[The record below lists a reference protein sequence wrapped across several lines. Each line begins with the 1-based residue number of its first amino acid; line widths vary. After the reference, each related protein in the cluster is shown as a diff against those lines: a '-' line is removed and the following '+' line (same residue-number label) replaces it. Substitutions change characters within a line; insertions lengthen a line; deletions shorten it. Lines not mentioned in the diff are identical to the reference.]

1 MPNNNRSVQVDLS
14 THNTLSEQ
22 LANINLTQENITSIL
37 TGLTQIMNGSQ
48 ESVDIELVNQDGS
61 TETVTINSII
71 ALQEEVQRLTN
82 TMTELTNLNPE
93 SAATIVDESGEYKR
107 IFISSFNKT
116 IYGDISKITKSNEV
130 KVDYESLI
138 YNLMYPSTKIQF
150 ELPNDFL
157 LVDEVLV
164 KTFRFTDTETFS
176 RVYSGMSYGEC
187 KVLSDQSRILG
198 QWYEDVIKTEKREQR
213 YYGSFDVLA
222 IQSYNTDGSINVLL
236 NDTHY
241 SDANSIAATR
251 ELFAGDILTTS
262 SGNAKYKVQSV
273 DHFRKTVKLLQTAGI
288 SGLQPGVAVLQYLYT
303 IEDEKRYLDL
313 PIHGSEKSIVFFL
326 PVNPMN
332 GATGIISTGHVIDTS
347 TLTVYQSGN
356 PINFDTYF
364 NNYVVNIGSYLEQL
378 VSESSIPFSKG
389 VIPDKPTLSADFF
402 TVIQINKHL
411 SENSKVEDI
420 TKLAEEKEKLFGDIT
435 NLNSQ
440 ISTINSRINA
450 GRYRSLAD
458 RSADENKLST
468 LVAQKQ
474 QYTALYSSLVNDIT
488 SKVDDDDL
496 SNYSPKFR
504 IRGFFPV
511 QDPMVSP
518 DTRNQYIIKYKIEY
532 RYCSP
537 NTDISDATTM
547 KYTTSDG
554 NEMHGVFSSW
564 IEQKSPV
571 LTKVKN
577 VDGTISWAS
586 NDTENGDEININQV
600 DIPINPGE
608 SVEIRVKA
616 LSEAG
621 YPITFTESEWSDVVR
636 IEFPASL
643 QAFQTLSATVEKNN
657 EDKQKLEIQE
667 MLDEIGVTDHLSGS
681 FKEQDKYF
689 AHTAAQI
696 ASGYRSQEQSTISL
710 FDYLTTLTSRLSTLE
725 SKVARTALEATIQIV
740 DENNEA
746 YTAQNFTTMQLYAG
760 AYNDYVS
767 PTDASNWGNIIEKTF
782 YLKITNPNSSSLDL
796 VSPNPGDLQ
805 KNVDASNKE
814 YFYPNVRLTKI
825 ADTDQEVQYN
835 GQVVYLRFRDVAQ
848 QQTGSDLYI
857 INEETTPTVIPDELK
872 DTAALDE
879 DKNVMDSTLQ
889 TCKLISGA
897 SGNFIALKIT
907 HPLVA
912 AYLADASET
921 NKTALVAEFE
931 RISKFNQYY
940 KVLGY
945 QNAYSPE
952 RSCSYSEYDKYMIG
966 GNSCGATLFM
976 KINSLQN
983 IQVNGSSSNSI
994 RILNP
999 GDTNAILIPIVFQ
1012 FRMMDALGNT
1022 NGIPTETEN
1031 IEYRKKVGIDMIIG
1045 QSEFKF
1051 DVEVIA
1057 RLRSNSI
1064 TETNATRVNQV
1075 IDTINYQ
1082 DSTTPSI
1089 I

>member
-1 MPNNNRSVQVDLS
+1 MPSTNRSVQVDLS

-37 TGLTQIMNGSQ
+37 TGLVKLMSGS
-48 ESVDIELVNQDGS
+48 EEKVDITITNQDGS
-61 TETVTINSII
+61 TETMTLSSII
-71 ALQEEVQRLTN
+71 SLEETVQRLSN
-82 TMTELTNLNPE
+82 TLTELTNLNPE

-116 IYGDISKITKSNEV
+116 IYGDISKISQSDEV
-130 KVDYESLI
+130 KIDYESLI
-138 YNLMYPSTKIQF
+138 YNLMYPSCKIQF

-157 LVDEVLV
+157 LTDEVLV
-164 KTFRFTDTETFS
+164 KTFRFTDDETFS
-176 RVYSGMSYGEC
+176 RIYSGISYGEC
-187 KVLSDQSRILG
+187 KALSDQSRIIG

-213 YYGSFDVLA
+213 YYGSFDVLS
-222 IQSYNTDGSINVLL
+222 IQSYNTDGTINVLL

-241 SDANSIAATR
+241 SDANSISSTR
-251 ELFAGDILTTS
+251 ELFAGDILVTS
-262 SGNAKYKVQSV
+262 SGNAKYEIKSV
-273 DHFRKTVKLLQTAGI
+273 DHFRKVVKLLQVAGI
-288 SGLQPGVAVLQYLYT
+288 SSLVPGIGVLQYLYT
-303 IEDEKRYLDL
+303 IEDEKRYLDV
-313 PIHGSEKSIVFFL
+313 PIHGSEKSVIFFL

-332 GATGIISTGHVIDTS
+332 GATGIISAGHIIDTS
-347 TLTVYQSGN
+347 KLTVYQSGN

-364 NNYVVNIGSYLEQL
+364 NNYVVNIGTYLEQL

-389 VIPDKPTLSADFF
+389 VIPDKPTLSEEFF
-402 TVIQINKHL
+402 SVVQINKHL

-435 NLNSQ
+435 NLNAQ

-474 QYTALYSSLVNDIT
+474 QYTALYASLVDDIT

-496 SNYSPKFR
+496 SNYTPKFR

-511 QDPMVSP
+511 QDPIVSP
-518 DTRNQYIIKYKIEY
+518 DTRNQYIIKYRIEY

-537 NTDISDATTM
+537 NTDVSDATTM
-547 KYTTSDG
+547 KYTTADG

-564 IEQKSPV
+564 IQQESPV
-571 LTKVKN
+571 LKKVKN
-577 VDGTISWAS
+577 IDGTVSWAS

-600 DIPINPGE
+600 DIPIKPGE

-621 YPITFTESEWSDVVR
+621 YPVTFTESEWSDVVR

-643 QAFQTLSATVEKNN
+643 QSYQSLSATVEKNN

-667 MLDEIGVTDHLSGS
+667 MLDEVGVTDHLSGS

-689 AHTAAQI
+689 AHTSAQI
-696 ASGYRSQEQSTISL
+696 ASGYRSSEQSTISL
-710 FDYLTTLTSRLSTLE
+710 FDYLTTLTSRISTLE
-725 SKVARTALEATIQIV
+725 SQVARSALEASIQIV

-767 PTDASNWGNIIEKTF
+767 ATDASNWGNIIEKTF
-782 YLKITNPNSSSLDL
+782 YLKISNPNSAALDL
-796 VSPNPGDLQ
+796 VSPNPGDIQ
-805 KNVDASNKE
+805 KNVDKSNKE
-814 YFYPNVRLTKI
+814 YFYPNVKLTKVSD
-825 ADTDQEVQYN
+825 ADDEVQYN
-835 GQVVYLRFRDVAQ
+835 GQIVYLRFRDVAQ
-848 QQTGSDLYI
+848 QQTGSDLYL

-879 DKNVMDSTLQ
+879 DKNVIDSTLQ

-897 SGNFIALKIT
+897 TGNFIALKTT
-907 HPLVA
+907 HPLVQ
-912 AYLADASET
+912 AYLSDSSEN
-921 NKTALVAEFE
+921 NKNTLLKEFE

-940 KVLGY
+940 KSSIF
-945 QNAYSPE
+945 QNAYAPG
-952 RSCSYSEYDKYMIG
+952 RSCSFVENDKYLVG
-966 GNSCGATLFM
+966 ENSCGATLFM
-976 KINSLQN
+976 KVNSLQN

-999 GDTNAILIPIVFQ
+999 GDTNAILIPLVFQ
-1012 FRMMDALGNT
+1012 FRMMDAIGNV
-1022 NGIPTETEN
+1022 NGIPTESEN
-1031 IEYRKKVGIDMIIG
+1031 IEYRKKIGIDMIIG
-1045 QSEFKF
+1045 QSDFKF
-1051 DVEVIA
+1051 DVEVVA

-1075 IDTINYQ
+1075 VDTINYQ
-1082 DSTTPSI
+1082 DSVTPSI

>member
-1 MPNNNRSVQVDLS
+1 MPNNTKSVQVDLT

-22 LANINLTQENITSIL
+22 LANINLTQENIVSIL
-37 TGLTQIMNGSQ
+37 TGLSTLMSGSQ
-48 ESVDIELVNQDGS
+48 ETVDIEITNQDGS
-61 TETVTINSII
+61 KEVLTLSSII
-71 ALQEEVQRLTN
+71 ALQETVQRLSN
-82 TMTELTNLNPE
+82 TITELTNLNPE
-93 SAATIVDESGEYKR
+93 SAATILDESGEYKR

-116 IYGDISKITKSNEV
+116 IYGDVSKIKSSDEV

-138 YNLMYPSTKIQF
+138 YNLMYPSTKIRF

-164 KTFRFTDTETFS
+164 KSFRFTDNETFDK
-176 RVYSGMSYGEC
+176 VYSGMSYGEC
-187 KVLSDQSRILG
+187 KILSDQSRILG

-241 SDANSIAATR
+241 SDANSIAQTR

-262 SGNAKYKVQSV
+262 SGNAKYLIKSV
-273 DHFRKTVKLLQTAGI
+273 DHFRNTIKILQTAGI
-288 SGLQPGVAVLQYLYT
+288 ASLQPGVGVLQYLYT
-303 IEDEKRYLDL
+303 IEDEKRYIDL

-347 TLTVYQSGN
+347 KLIVYQSGN

-389 VIPDKPTLSADFF
+389 VIPNKPTLSSDFF
-402 TVIQINKHL
+402 TVVQINKHL
-411 SENSKVEDI
+411 SENSKVENI

-435 NLNSQ
+435 NLNAQ

-458 RSADENKLST
+458 RSSDENKLST

-474 QYTALYSSLVNDIT
+474 QYTALYASLVDDIT

-496 SNYSPKFR
+496 SNYTPKFR

-564 IEQKSPV
+564 IEQQSPV
-571 LTKVKN
+571 LKKIKN
-577 VDGTISWAS
+577 VDGTVSWAS

-643 QAFQTLSATVEKNN
+643 QAYQSLSATVEKNN

-667 MLDEIGVTDHLSGS
+667 MLDEVGVTDHLSGS

-689 AHTAAQI
+689 AHTASQI
-696 ASGYRSQEQSTISL
+696 ASGYRSSEQSTISL
-710 FDYLTTLTSRLSTLE
+710 FDYLVTLTSRLSTVE
-725 SKVARTALEATIQIV
+725 SKIARSALEALVQIV
-740 DENNEA
+740 DENNES
-746 YTAQNFTTMQLYAG
+746 YTVQNFTTMQLYAG

-767 PTDASNWGNIIEKTF
+767 QTDAANWGNIIEKTF
-782 YLKITNPNSSSLDL
+782 YLKISNPNSTSIDL

-805 KNVDASNKE
+805 KNVDESNKD
-814 YFYPNVRLTKI
+814 YYYPNIKVTKI
-825 ADTDQEVQYN
+825 NENDKEVQYN
-835 GQVVYLRFRDVAQ
+835 GQVVYLRFNDVANQ
-848 QQTGSDLYI
+848 KTGSELYV
-857 INEETTPTVIPDELK
+857 INDEITSTIIPDECK

-889 TCKLISGA
+889 LCKLLSGVT
-897 SGNFIALKIT
+897 GDFVALKSD
-907 HPLVA
+907 HPLVKK
-912 AYLADASET
+912 YLDDSSEE
-921 NKTALVAEFE
+921 NRKLLEDEFE
-931 RISKFNQYY
+931 RISHFNKYY
-940 KVLGY
+940 KSSLI
-945 QNAYSPE
+945 QNAYSPN
-952 RSCSYSEYDKYMIG
+952 RQCGYTEYDKYVIG
-966 GNSCGATLFM
+966 GNSCGASLFM

-1012 FRMMDALGNT
+1012 FRMVDAIGNT
-1022 NGIPTETEN
+1022 NGLPTETEN
-1031 IEYRKKVGIDMIIG
+1031 IEYRKKIGVDMIIA
-1045 QSEFKF
+1045 QTNFKF
-1051 DVEVIA
+1051 DIEVIA

-1064 TETNATRVNQV
+1064 TETNATRVNQI
-1075 IDTINYQ
+1075 IDTINYS
-1082 DSTTPSI
+1082 DGVTPSI
-1089 I
+1089 N